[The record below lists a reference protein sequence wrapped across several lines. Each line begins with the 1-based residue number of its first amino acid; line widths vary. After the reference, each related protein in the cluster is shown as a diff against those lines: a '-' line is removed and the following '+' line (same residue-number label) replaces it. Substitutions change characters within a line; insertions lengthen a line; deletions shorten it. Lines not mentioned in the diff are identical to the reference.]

1 VCALIELRHAELR
14 GDLPAYATA
23 LSAIPDITS
32 TRVRDPLFEALTGV
46 PSYGFKDQ
54 QASWQFRNTK
64 RKHKLMHVSDYV
76 AATFSRIVLSEL
88 AVRQWDKYRELLAER
103 GMDMDGWPERAPYRL
118 TPGGV
123 RAKPGVDLRA
133 LARFRSGR
141 KLGTPGHEAG

>member
-54 QASWQFRNTK
+54 QASWQ
-64 RKHKLMHVSDYV
+64 L
-76 AATFSRIVLSEL
+76 
-88 AVRQWDKYRELLAER
+88 W
-103 GMDMDGWPERAPYRL
+103 AP
-118 TPGGV
+118 
-123 RAKPGVDLRA
+123 A
-133 LARFRSGR
+133 
-141 KLGTPGHEAG
+141 